1 MCYALTALLPFSSR
15 KVFIILTWSELMI
28 YLFRVNIPVLA
39 LICGNCPLTFQL
51 RSYFVFLQEL
61 PSFEVFCK
69 KGCSWRF
76 PGLHLRALLFQS
88 LFNKATCQRACG
100 FIEGRLQRECLSCTI
115 CEIFE
120 STYIK
125 EHLPT
130 TASVSLNLFSKTFC
144 KLYLLFNVR
153 NIFYLLN

>member
-15 KVFIILTWSELMI
+15 KVFIILTWSELVI
-28 YLFRVNIPVLA
+28 YLFRVIFPVLA
-39 LICGNCPLTFQL
+39 LIYGNCPLTFKL

-76 PGLHLRALLFQS
+76 PGLHRRVLLFQS
-88 LFNKATCQRACG
+88 LFNKATCHRACG

-115 CEIFE
+115 WEIFE
-120 STYIK
+120 STYIMK
-125 EHLPT
+125 HLPT
-130 TASVSLNLFSKTFC
+130 TASVSLNLD
-144 KLYLLFNVR
+144 KLPG
-153 NIFYLLN
+153 